1 MPPVLP
7 PTTVVVECQTTLQ
20 DMIALKVITVYREL
34 LHPVNIPVQLART
47 VIVRDA
53 VLSLTA
59 RLLVQDIIQ
68 VSGSEI
74 DLFTMLSGVTKH
86 ISTLCLSLT
95 RTHSLIHSLTY
106 SYTLSLT
113 HTLSL
118 SLSLSLS
125 LTHTHSWH
133 CQYPSHWKVCCG
145 LLLSLGCTHGTACL

>member
-20 DMIALKVITVYREL
+20 DTIALKVITVYREL

-106 SYTLSLT
+106 SYTLSL
-113 HTLSL
+113 
-118 SLSLSLS
+118 
-125 LTHTHSWH
+125 
-133 CQYPSHWKVCCG
+133 
-145 LLLSLGCTHGTACL
+145 